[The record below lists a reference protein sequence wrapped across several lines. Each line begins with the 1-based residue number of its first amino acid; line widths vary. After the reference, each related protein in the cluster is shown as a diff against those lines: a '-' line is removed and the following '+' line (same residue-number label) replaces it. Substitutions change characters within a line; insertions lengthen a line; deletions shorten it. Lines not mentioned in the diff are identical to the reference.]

1 MKTKHFIL
9 YTLLLITSLVTA
21 VLITDN
27 ILNLQRQHYIVFP
40 YIIFRGLLFI
50 PIGILLGLPG
60 IFTKKRQPGKWKF
73 HYARFL
79 ILGIPTLIL
88 TIYPLWHFYVFAL
101 PESLSVPLI
110 GTNLFPVFGLIF
122 GYSFISNIYREP
134 VAH

>member
-9 YTLLLITSLVTA
+9 YALLLVASLIIVA
-21 VLITDN
+21 VITDK
-27 ILNLQRQHYIVFP
+27 ILTVQRETYSVFP
-40 YIIFRGLLFI
+40 YVVFRGLLLI
-50 PIGILLGLPG
+50 PIGILLGLPR
-60 IFTKKRQPGKWKF
+60 IITEKRQPGKWKL

-101 PESLSVPLI
+101 PQTLAVPLI

-122 GYSFISNIYREP
+122 GYSFISSMHKENTL
-134 VAH
+134 